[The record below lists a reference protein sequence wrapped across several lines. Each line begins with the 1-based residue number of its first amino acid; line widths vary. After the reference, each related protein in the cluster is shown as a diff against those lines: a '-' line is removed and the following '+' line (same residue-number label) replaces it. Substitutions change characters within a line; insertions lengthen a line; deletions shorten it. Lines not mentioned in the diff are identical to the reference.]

1 MTRAPVAPIVGLV
14 CRLALA
20 VILGWAGLAKLIE
33 PLVALQAVQAYEL
46 LPESLVP
53 VVGYGLPLLEVALAL
68 FLLVGLLTR
77 PVAIAV
83 IVVMLAFIAA
93 VASAWARGL
102 SIDCGC
108 FGGGGQ
114 IAPEQTRYV
123 EEILRDLG
131 FILLAGWLV
140 LRPITRWSL
149 DGRYAADHDEATDE
163 GGDEDEDGPI
173 GAEGTEETT
182 AR

>member
-1 MTRAPVAPIVGLV
+1 MIKGWIGLG
-14 CRLALA
+14 CRLVLA
-20 VILGWAGLAKLIE
+20 GILLWAGLAKLVQ

-46 LPESLVP
+46 VPEALVP
-53 VVGYGLPLLEVALAL
+53 VIGYGLPLLEVVLGL
-68 FLLVGLLTR
+68 FLVAGLLTR

-83 IVVMLAFIAA
+83 IVVMVLFIAA

-114 IAPEQTRYV
+114 VEAGQTRYL

-131 FILLAGWLV
+131 FIALAVWLT
-140 LRPITRWSL
+140 LFPNTRWSL
-149 DGRYAADHDEATDE
+149 DRRYAA
-163 GGDEDEDGPI
+163 GPDWTEQR
-173 GAEGTEETT
+173 AEETISG
-182 AR
+182 